1 MIIVYPMLISNNIQS
16 NVLPGVAKTLE
27 KYTLLYKMDDIVN
40 QINLYSKKGKR
51 VSRRGSILKLSEN
64 IENDNLI
71 CGGTE
76 DSLIEG
82 TEDSLLEQGTKH
94 PSSAIPVTVTTGG
107 GGGSKS
113 DGGIVKF
120 DIPNLTALS
129 LEPTWIKIDTP
140 LGTRIVGIK
149 VVPFPVRSDEKLI
162 NLITHDRYMKILP
175 AMLTTVGRKILKYI
189 WATIRW
195 SRLPFT
201 QLSISGDP
209 KKDIIFARTVHRD
222 DIFLA
227 MNLIDVGSEF
237 FEKTRNIKWMHK
249 SGWSS
254 FVITDDINKFAYFC
268 MKEFHGMCSMVQYNF
283 MYTTV
288 SKEQGRVFEDMED
301 VKKSSSPFFRLSKRS
316 TEIVGEKYAS
326 HKLSKFLVG

>member
-16 NVLPGVAKTLE
+16 NVLPGIAKTLE
-27 KYTLLYKMDDIVN
+27 KYTLTYKMDDIVN

-51 VSRRGSILKLSEN
+51 VSRRSSMLKLSEN
-64 IENDNLI
+64 IENNNSI
-71 CGGTE
+71 Y
-76 DSLIEG
+76 EG
-82 TEDSLLEQGTKH
+82 TEDYLLEQGTKH
-94 PSSAIPVTVTTGG
+94 PSGAIPVTVTTGG
-107 GGGSKS
+107 SGSKS
-113 DGGIVKF
+113 DVGSVKI
-120 DIPNLTALS
+120 DTPNLTALS

-140 LGTRIVGIK
+140 IGTRIIGIK
-149 VVPFPVRSDEKLI
+149 VVPFPVKSDEKLI
-162 NLITHDRYMKILP
+162 NLVTHDRYMKILP

-227 MNLIDVGSEF
+227 MNLIDVRSEF

-249 SGWSS
+249 LGWSS

-268 MKEFHGMCSMVQYNF
+268 MKEFHGMCSLVQYNW
-283 MYTTV
+283 MYTTI
-288 SKEQGRVFEDMED
+288 SKEHGRVFEDMED
-301 VKKSSSPFFRLSKRS
+301 VKKSSSPFFKLSKRS
-316 TEIVGEKYAS
+316 TEIVGEKCAS
-326 HKLSKFLVG
+326 HNLSKFLVG

>member
-16 NVLPGVAKTLE
+16 SVLPGIAKTLE
-27 KYTLLYKMDDIVN
+27 KYTLTYKMDDIIN
-40 QINLYSKKGKR
+40 QINLYAKGKKI
-51 VSRRGSILKLSEN
+51 SRRGSMLKLSED
-64 IENDNLI
+64 IKNDNSI
-71 CGGTE
+71 
-76 DSLIEG
+76 
-82 TEDSLLEQGTKH
+82 LEQGTKH
-94 PSSAIPVTVTTGG
+94 PSGAIPVTVA
-107 GGGSKS
+107 GGSGGKS
-113 DGGIVKF
+113 DGGSVKI
-120 DIPNLTALS
+120 DTPKDVSSTLSLTALS
-129 LEPTWIKIDTP
+129 LEPTWIKVDTP

-149 VVPFPVRSDEKLI
+149 VVPFPVRSDAKLI
-162 NLITHDRYMKILP
+162 DLITHDRYMKMIP
-175 AMLTTVGRKILKYI
+175 AMLTIVGRKILKSI

-222 DIFLA
+222 DIFVA
-227 MNLIDVGSEF
+227 MNLIDIGSEF
-237 FEKTRNIKWMHK
+237 FEKTHNIKWMHK
-249 SGWSS
+249 LGWSS
-254 FVITDDINKFAYFC
+254 FTITDDINKFAYFC

-283 MYTTV
+283 MYTTI
-288 SKEQGRVFEDMED
+288 SKEHGRIFEDMED